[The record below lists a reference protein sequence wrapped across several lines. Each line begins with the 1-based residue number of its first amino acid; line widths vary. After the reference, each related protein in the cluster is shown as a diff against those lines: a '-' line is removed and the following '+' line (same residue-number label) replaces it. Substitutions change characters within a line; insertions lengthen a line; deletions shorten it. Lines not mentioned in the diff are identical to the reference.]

1 MLRGEQPTDLRA
13 LVASIAMRRLGVGF
27 VVFGLAGCLGNPGIV
42 DGETEAGSTSGTS
55 GDSESSTGSETTGG
69 SSSCFVCGSSGP
81 PDPETEGPGDAI
93 VRVATW
99 NILRVDAPGSPQ
111 FEALRDIVL
120 RIDADVL
127 CLQEVGEGEE
137 SWLQELAESGG
148 YIDGLLAPASGPD
161 GIGIANACM
170 SRTPVDDAAYLWSNW
185 ISPDEDAR
193 DLTRP
198 FVRLRL
204 RVPGSDRYVSIVT
217 GHLKAGGGEDDR
229 FRRMVEHVRLGQ
241 AAASEFVEFPGN
253 AVVVLG
259 DLNEQLN
266 PASEVF
272 ETLPPGLPSFYE
284 LGTDIALPLTYEPAK
299 PLLDAGLERVEPS
312 NDDTFIP
319 GSRRLDYVYVGA
331 AEIIAA
337 EVYDACRDDPN
348 EGVEKAGD
356 PLDCGQSELA
366 SDHRPVVVDLRLR

>member
-1 MLRGEQPTDLRA
+1 MGRFGFGLA
-13 LVASIAMRRLGVGF
+13 LL
-27 VVFGLAGCLGNPGIV
+27 GLAGCLGDPGLADDPPEGTTTDV
-42 DGETEAGSTSGTS
+42 DVSTGP
-55 GDSESSTGSETTGG
+55 STGSAETTQADSG
-69 SSSCFVCGSSGP
+69 CFFCGSSGA
-81 PDPETEGPGDAI
+81 PDPEPDSDTAADGDGI

-137 SWLQELAESGG
+137 SWLQALAESGG
-148 YIDGLLAPASGPD
+148 YIDGLLAPFSGPD

-170 SRTPVDDAAYLWSNW
+170 SRTPVADAAYLWSNW
-185 ISPDEDAR
+185 ISEDQDAR

-204 RVPGSDRYVSIVT
+204 QVPGSDRYVSIVT
-217 GHLKAGGGEDDR
+217 AHLKAGGGEVDR

-241 AAASEFVEFPGN
+241 AAQSEFAEFPGN
-253 AVVVLG
+253 AVVILG
-259 DLNEQLN
+259 DLNERDD
-266 PASEVF
+266 PAPEVF
-272 ETLPPGLPSFYE
+272 EVLPAGLPSFYE
-284 LGTDIALPLTYEPAK
+284 LGSDIALPLTYEPAT
-299 PLLDAGLERVEPS
+299 PLLGAGLQRVETRY
-312 NDDTFIP
+312 DQTFIP
-319 GSRRLDYVYVGA
+319 TDGRLDYVYTGA
-331 AEIIAA
+331 AEVVAA

-348 EGVEKAGD
+348 AGVEKAGA
-356 PLDCGQSELA
+356 PLECGRSELA

>member
-1 MLRGEQPTDLRA
+1 
-13 LVASIAMRRLGVGF
+13 MRRFGVGF
-27 VVFGLAGCLGNPGIV
+27 VVLGLAGCLGDPGLV
-42 DGETEAGSTSGTS
+42 DGETEGSTTS
-55 GDSESSTGSETTGG
+55 GPAADSGSSTEPETTGG

-81 PDPETEGPGDAI
+81 PDPEPETEGETEGDGI

-99 NILRVDAPGSPQ
+99 NILRVDPPGSPQ
-111 FEALRDIVL
+111 FEALRDIML

-148 YIDGLLAPASGPD
+148 YIDGLLAPSSGPD

-170 SRTPVDDAAYLWSNW
+170 SRTPVDDAAYLWANW

-204 RVPGSDRYVSIVT
+204 AVPGSSRHISIVT
-217 GHLKAGGGEDDR
+217 AHLKAGGGDDDR

-241 AAASEFVEFPGN
+241 AAANEFAEFPDN

-259 DLNEQLN
+259 DLNEQEN
-266 PASEVF
+266 PSPIVF
-272 ETLPPGLPSFYE
+272 DALPQGLPSFYE
-284 LGTDIALPLTYEPAK
+284 LGSDIALPLTYEPSK
-299 PLLDAGLERVEPS
+299 PILDAGLERVEPS

-319 GSRRLDYVYVGA
+319 DSRRLDYVFAGA
-331 AEIIAA
+331 AEIVAA